1 MIASICVF
9 GVLAL
14 PFASLT
20 EVSYRDLTASSGL
33 FCALTTVQAIYQMT
47 ESSYIP
53 LFMRSA
59 SRHPTIA
66 GQKPTTAG
74 VVRDTPGAGA
84 PDNFLV
90 KGSQVS
96 VMGIIA
102 GNVGSLTAL
111 LIGIVITY
119 TRGSALQNGYGK

>member
-1 MIASICVF
+1 MIASICAF

-14 PFASLT
+14 PFAGLN
-20 EVSYRDLTASSGL
+20 EVSYRDLIASSGL
-33 FCALTTVQAIYQMT
+33 FCALTTVQAVYQMT

-66 GQKPTTAG
+66 GQQQTTAG
-74 VVRDTPGAGA
+74 VRRHTLDASS
-84 PDNFLV
+84 PDDALV

-96 VMGIIA
+96 VMGIVA

-119 TRGSALQNGYGK
+119 TRGSALREGYGK